1 MALLAP
7 LRALHALDFGVFLF
21 WFFVVS
27 ATLLAAASFRG
38 ERKRAEY
45 VCSRLAES
53 RPEFTPRVALIVPV
67 KGRDEGLKENLA
79 SLATLDYPNYA
90 LTVVARAAA
99 DIPPGV
105 LPSGVRVVFAG
116 SNGDDTGEKVQ
127 NLLAAVRSTRK
138 PTDVLAFADSDGRAG
153 PGWLRALVTPLEDLG
168 VGASTGYRWYAPD
181 PPSFWPLVRSVW
193 NAAIAGGF
201 GPGDNRFAWG
211 GAMAIR
217 KTTFDE
223 ARVTEFWEGSVS
235 DDYGLT
241 DAVKAAGLT
250 VAFAPGAMVAST
262 DRTTAAEFFSWAR
275 RQLTIARVHDP
286 RLWWTALAAHMIY
299 CGAMA
304 AAVLAIAN
312 GRTAAEWALVV
323 QLGLGML
330 KGANRATLAKAELPA
345 FQSWFDRYGWV
356 HSIWVPFVTWIWLVT
371 LIGSAFGN
379 TIEWRGN
386 RYLLTR
392 ERAAKL

>member
-1 MALLAP
+1 M
-7 LRALHALDFGVFLF
+7 FLF

-45 VCSRLAES
+45 VCSRLAAEPVES
-53 RPEFTPRVALIVPV
+53 TPRVALIVPV
-67 KGRDEGLKENLA
+67 KGHDDGLKENLA
-79 SLATLDYPNYA
+79 SLAALDYPDYS
-90 LTVVARAAA
+90 LIVVARSAS

-105 LPSGVRVVFAG
+105 VPPGARVVLAG
-116 SNGDDTGEKVQ
+116 GSDGHTGEKIQ

-138 PTDVLAFADSDGRAG
+138 PFDVLAFADSDGRAG
-153 PGWLRALVTPLEDLG
+153 PGWLKALVAPLEDPA

-181 PPSFWPLVRSVW
+181 PPSFWALVRSVW

-217 KTTFDE
+217 KTTFDD
-223 ARVTEFWEGSVS
+223 ARVPDFWKGSVS

-241 DAVKAAGLT
+241 NAVKSAGLT

-262 DRTTAAEFFSWAR
+262 DRTTAAEFFPWAR
-275 RQLTIARVHDP
+275 RQLTITRIYNP
-286 RLWWTALAAHMIY
+286 RLWWTALAAHVIY

-304 AAVLAIAN
+304 AAIIAIEN
-312 GRTAAEWALVV
+312 GHSAAEWALVI

-345 FQSWFDRYGWV
+345 FNAWFERYGWV
-356 HSIWVPFVTWIWLVT
+356 HSIWVPLVTWIWLVT
-371 LIGSAFGN
+371 LVSSAFAN

>member
-1 MALLAP
+1 M
-7 LRALHALDFGVFLF
+7 FLF

-45 VCSRLAES
+45 VCSRLAAEPLES
-53 RPEFTPRVALIVPV
+53 TPRVTLIVPV
-67 KGRDEGLKENLA
+67 KGHDDGLKENLA
-79 SLATLDYPNYA
+79 SLAALDYPNYS
-90 LTVVARAAA
+90 LTVVARSAA

-105 LPSGVRVVFAG
+105 IPSGSRVVLAG
-116 SNGDDTGEKVQ
+116 GTDGNTGEKIQ

-138 PTDVLAFADSDGRAG
+138 RMDILAFADSDGRAG
-153 PGWLRALVTPLEDLG
+153 PGWLRALVAPLEDPA

-181 PPSFWPLVRSVW
+181 PPSFWTLVRSVW

-217 KTTFDE
+217 KTTFDD
-223 ARVTEFWEGSVS
+223 ARVPDFWKGSVS

-241 DAVKAAGLT
+241 DAVKSAGLT

-262 DRTTAAEFFSWAR
+262 DRTTAAEFFPWAR
-275 RQLTIARVHDP
+275 RQLTISRIYNP
-286 RLWWTALAAHMIY
+286 RLWWTALAAHVIY

-304 AAVLAIAN
+304 AAVIAIAN
-312 GRTAAEWALVV
+312 GHAAAEWALVI

-345 FQSWFDRYGWV
+345 FQTWFERYSWV
-356 HSIWVPFVTWIWLVT
+356 HSIWVPLVTWIWLVT
-371 LIGSAFGN
+371 LVSSAFGN

-386 RYLLTR
+386 RYLLAR
-392 ERAAKL
+392 EKATKL